1 MTYVKAL
8 LGVDNYLS
16 KFNKPQE
23 TTQVRGSKG
32 LVKKPFDLDIPEIE
46 TSIPFSYDYLN
57 LKALE
62 ERIQSAKDT
71 GFADEGTGGNLEEV
85 NMVTPKRN
93 PSYWK
98 SSPLLS
104 DITTEVSDTSVRN
117 ILNTIKGKESG
128 GDYSAK
134 NPKASASG
142 GYQFLNSTWR
152 SLTSKY
158 GIGSEYSSARDAPPE
173 IQDRVAA
180 EYVKEILKNNNND
193 VSKVP
198 LVWYTGNAA
207 GKLSQEMI
215 DLNGGLTPAEY
226 QYSWLKTY
234 NKNSGNN

>member
-1 MTYVKAL
+1 MDNFANSFIKIQEPMGKAE
-8 LGVDNYLS
+8 G
-16 KFNKPQE
+16 P
-23 TTQVRGSKG
+23 TG
-32 LVKKPFDLDIPEIE
+32 LIQKPFDLEIFNIE
-46 TSIPFSYDYLN
+46 PTKVQFGYDYLN

-62 ERIQSAKDT
+62 ELIQEAKDT

-85 NMVTPKRN
+85 GMVTPKRN

-104 DITTEVSDTSVRN
+104 DITTDVSDTSIRN

-142 GYQFLNSTWR
+142 GYQFINKTWR

-180 EYVKEILKNNNND
+180 EYVKDILKNNNND

-207 GKLSQEMI
+207 GKLSQELI
-215 DLNGGLTPAEY
+215 DFNGGLTPAEY
-226 QYSWLKTY
+226 QYSWLKAY
-234 NKNSGNN
+234 NKNLGGQK